1 MAELLIAAVDL
12 NTQKKGEVVDVKPTP
27 FVWGNKEGLPNFV
40 QLSVPD
46 VTREQAYSYFEEW
59 TMKYQH
65 KIINENDEGYRI
77 KVSADP
83 EVINASGL
91 SRSVIKLKMQ
101 NFLTKRGA
109 VRITVASGSIT
120 FDIPKPVDLIRLKKE
135 FADQYNARFDSR
147 RYYFSATDVDN
158 AVAQGGKITLT
169 KQQALNIIVDKFTE

>member
-12 NTQKKGEVVDVKPTP
+12 NTQKKGEVVDIKPSLFT
-27 FVWGNKEGLPNFV
+27 WGNKEGLPNFV
-40 QLSVPD
+40 QLSITD
-46 VTREQAYSYFEEW
+46 ATREQTYNFFEEW

-65 KIINENDEGYRI
+65 EILNENDEGYRI

-83 EVINASGL
+83 EVINTSGL

-109 VRITVASGSIT
+109 VSITVASGSIT
-120 FDIPKPVDLIRLKKE
+120 FDIPKPVDLAQLKRE

-169 KQQALNIIVDKFTE
+169 KQQALNIVVDKLTE